1 MFLTETQYKKV
12 LLWTTLIGVM
22 FNSLKGVEIKFVSL
36 VVEIVFRCIVYSFF
50 SCGQFVPVLGPTVSY
65 GNTMINKADYL

>member
-22 FNSLKGVEIKFVSL
+22 FYSLKGVEIKFVSL

-50 SCGQFVPVLGPTVSY
+50 LAVSLYLFWARLSVTV
-65 GNTMINKADYL
+65 TQ